1 MLVLLSK
8 IMLGVSLIGLVSL
21 FLSKIPVLVKLP
33 ESSAPVLSNVVREKT
48 SQIAPDFSGFNFEKF
63 LHKTL
68 SKSKVLI
75 LKAEHK
81 VDGQLKK
88 IRKKNKTE
96 NKKDFSDDKY
106 WDELKKEVD
115 KDKSE

>member
-1 MLVLLSK
+1 MGMVLIITKSVPALA
-8 IMLGVSLIGLVSL
+8 
-21 FLSKIPVLVKLP
+21 KLP
-33 ESSAPVLSNVVREKT
+33 EASAPVLSNSLKRGVKRVA
-48 SQIAPDFSGFNFEKF
+48 SDFPDFSLEKF
-63 LHKTL
+63 LQKAL
-68 SKSKVLI
+68 SKSKILI

-96 NKKDFSDDKY
+96 SKKDFSDDKY

-115 KDKSE
+115 DE